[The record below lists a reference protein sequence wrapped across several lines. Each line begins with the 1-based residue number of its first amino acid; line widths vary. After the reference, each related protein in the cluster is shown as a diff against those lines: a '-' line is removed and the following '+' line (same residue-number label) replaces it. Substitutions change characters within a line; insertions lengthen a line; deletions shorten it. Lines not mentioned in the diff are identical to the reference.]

1 MKRTRWTVIKLLTG
15 KRKTTRK
22 ALLQEKQKEK
32 SQNQSI
38 SEPIT
43 GKKKWKN
50 TIQIISE
57 ELVWEGITG
66 VRLKKKTLKKKN
78 RLLDYIDYFLP

>member
-1 MKRTRWTVIKLLTG
+1 MKRTRWTVTKVLAG
-15 KRKTTRK
+15 KRKTIRK
-22 ALLQEKQKEK
+22 ALLQEKQREK

-38 SEPIT
+38 SKPIT

-57 ELVWEGITG
+57 ELVWEGITE
-66 VRLKKKTLKKKN
+66 VR
-78 RLLDYIDYFLP
+78 